1 MRSGVLYRMEVPHR
15 EPADIVGFDFGSKD
29 GERAC
34 AIVGS
39 TRGNEVQQTYICANL
54 VARLEELERAGA
66 FAPNKN
72 VLVIPCVNPHSM
84 NVGTRF
90 WPANGT
96 DINRRFPGNAQ
107 GSSTE
112 RVANAIMH
120 VIRTYKLG
128 IQLCSFNQPGDFLPH
143 VRVVDAGP
151 ISDESLGLAADFGLP
166 YVMSRKPSPFDTAT
180 LNYAWQASGSHAFS
194 VYSRATDRLDVQ
206 SARQV
211 EEAALRFLVT
221 RGVLSDT
228 TPVGTPQAEP
238 VLVRESDLVDVRTER
253 AAGFLV
259 SSLRAGDHVC
269 AGQELAQVLDTRN
282 ARVLE
287 TLRSPID
294 GRVFFLR
301 TDPLVQQQMVVF
313 RIAP

>member
-1 MRSGVLYRMEVPHR
+1 MRSGVVFRMEVPHR
-15 EPADIVGFDFGSKD
+15 EPADILGFDFGNKD

-54 VARLEELERAGA
+54 VARLEALERAGA

-84 NVGTRF
+84 NVGARF

-96 DINRRFPGNAQ
+96 DINRRFPGNPH

-112 RVANAIMH
+112 RLAAALMRV
-120 VIRTYKLG
+120 VRTYALG

-143 VRVVDAGP
+143 VRVVNAGEV
-151 ISDESLGLAADFGLP
+151 SGESLALATDFGLP
-166 YVMSRKPSPFDTAT
+166 YVMSREPSPFDTAT
-180 LNYAWQASGSHAFS
+180 LNYAWQACGSHAFS

-211 EEAALRFLVT
+211 EDAVLRFLVA
-221 RGVLSDT
+221 RGVLQNAGDEAH
-228 TPVGTPQAEP
+228 GAESA
-238 VLVRESDLVDVRTER
+238 LVHESDLVDVRTEH

-259 SSLRAGDHVC
+259 SSAQAGDYVC
-269 AGQELAQVLDTRN
+269 GGQELAQVLDTRN
-282 ARVLE
+282 ARMLE
-287 TLRSPID
+287 TLHAPVD
-294 GRVFFLR
+294 GRLFFMR
-301 TDPLVQQQMVVF
+301 TAPLVQQQMVVF